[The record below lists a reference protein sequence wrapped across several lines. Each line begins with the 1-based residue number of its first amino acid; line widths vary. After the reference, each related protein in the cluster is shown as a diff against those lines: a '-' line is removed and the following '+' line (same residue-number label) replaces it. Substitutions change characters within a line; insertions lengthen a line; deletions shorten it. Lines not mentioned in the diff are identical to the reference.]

1 MDYTFILG
9 AYSCLFWTGSAIEF
23 LENWATPNGKQ
34 YRNSS
39 EEFYVADFAECN
51 ICLWKKES
59 QTRTILIFK
68 EFGGSCQL
76 VYERKAQLVPPEGFQ
91 AYVE

>member
-1 MDYTFILG
+1 MQHLRLERGIPY
-9 AYSCLFWTGSAIEF
+9 ARRPQ

-34 YRNSS
+34 YGDSS

-51 ICLWKKES
+51 ICVWKEES
-59 QTRTILIFK
+59 HTRAALKFR
-68 EFGGSCQL
+68 ESDGSCQL
-76 VYERKAQLVPPEGFQ
+76 VYESRAQLVPPEGFQ